1 MRNRLG
7 RRREPRRGVVRHRI
21 EEIGIIGARG
31 VQREAQCERKLQLVA
46 LLRLLRPA
54 LPGGGAGDP
63 RRRHLRELAPLVVE
77 VSEGVDVADRRR
89 GERRSIKVAAAGE
102 RALAVAAPAGLA
114 LQAYRGVDVSD
125 PVGGPVISDEV
136 PFEGGTVGLSG
147 TAGLA
152 VAGG

>member
-31 VQREAQCERKLQLVA
+31 VGREPQSERELQLVA

-63 RRRHLRELAPLVVE
+63 RRRRLRELASLVVE
-77 VSEGVDVADRRR
+77 VAEGVDVAGRRR
-89 GERRSIKVAAAGE
+89 GDRRSVEVAAAGE